1 MRYAFT
7 LECDGAAWLV
17 RFPGVAEALTGVD
30 DPEAERAEIADCL
43 IAALAAY
50 AADGAASPS
59 PREIAA
65 PAGVIDVPLL
75 AQAKLAL
82 IRAMAEEKLGI
93 RGLARRLGV
102 DPKQAARLVDLDH
115 NSRIGEIERALAA
128 LGRRIE
134 LQAKA
139 A

>member
-7 LECDGAAWLV
+7 LERDGAAWLV
-17 RFPGVAEALTGVD
+17 RFPGIAEALTGVD

-43 IAALAAY
+43 ITALAAC
-50 AADGAASPS
+50 AADGAPLPAAP
-59 PREIAA
+59 EIAA

-75 AQAKLAL
+75 VQAKLAL
-82 IRAMAEEKLGI
+82 IRAMAEEKPGI

-102 DPKQAARLVDLDH
+102 DPRQVARLVDLDLYC
-115 NSRIGEIERALAA
+115 RIAELERALAS